1 LKATWRA
8 ESLPHAIGSTFNVLL
23 NYHELITL
31 VFFGLTLCLACSPV
45 RKTSRLKER
54 DYRDGDAFRTAKST
68 SGNASATQSRLGE
81 SRLLTEHGTL
91 VVAVATNRGL
101 VVCADKRTYDRVRGD
116 LDSKRKIIQVPPST
130 IVTATGNPTFYDILR
145 DGSLR
150 LAFSAEEV
158 TRQYFLKEGFREDDE
173 FWRNLAYALNSEFER
188 YLNARPFRLWPETVD
203 SDDNALFVIGVFHVD
218 KATGPRALYIRFSYK
233 KSMPPIITIRRFR
246 EPLASFSS
254 VKPIMLGN
262 LAVYQEIVSGV
273 DKRFADM
280 RSDKLLAHFLKAQPH
295 VKTVTVNSGL
305 AFARKFI
312 KLTSERTGWIENT
325 DFHVGPTTD
334 CALLST
340 AGMFK
345 WMGQNIVY
353 RSSRSVRSRYK
364 QPRKARSRS
373 HRKS

>member
-1 LKATWRA
+1 M
-8 ESLPHAIGSTFNVLL
+8 SYPS
-23 NYHELITL
+23 YHEWNCLI
-31 VFFGLTLCLACSPV
+31 FFGLTLCLVCWPIG
-45 RKTSRLKER
+45 KTSPLKER
-54 DYRDGDAFRTAKST
+54 TNRDGDAFGTAKGTFVDVSVPE
-68 SGNASATQSRLGE
+68 SQVGE
-81 SRLLTEHGTL
+81 HRLLTEHGTL
-91 VVAVATNRGL
+91 VVAVATSRGL

-116 LDSKRKIIQVPPST
+116 LDSKLKIIQVRPST

-173 FWRNLAYALNSEFER
+173 FWRNLAYALNTEFEG
-188 YLNARPFRLWPETVD
+188 YLNARPFSLWPETVV
-203 SDDNALFVIGVFHVD
+203 SNDNALFVIGVFHLD
-218 KATGPRALYIRFSYK
+218 KATGPRAIYIRFSYS

-246 EPLASFSS
+246 ESMASFST

-262 LAVYQEIVSGV
+262 LAVYNEMVSGV

-280 RSDKLLAHFLKAQPH
+280 RSDKLLTHFLKAQPH

-325 DFHVGPTTD
+325 NFHVGPTTD

-340 AGMFK
+340 AGTFQ

-353 RSSRSVRSRYK
+353 SSSRSVRSKHK
-364 QPRKARSRS
+364 QPRTRRSRS
-373 HRKS
+373 HRKF